1 MDGLVTLAL
10 DQSLAG
16 GLVTLAFDIDR
27 PRPRKSAI
35 PPVSRWI
42 PRARPQRMTASTRW
56 VGAVVL
62 IIASLGAVAT
72 RAVAA
77 PAYVGRVAGT
87 QATPLFP
94 TSSVTLTASRPVVG
108 GDALL
113 IALKLST
120 VLFGGISVTDAA
132 GNTYHVDIDQADG
145 LGLGRTIVIS
155 ATNVRALSAGAS
167 ITVNFP
173 MSGAYMVSVD
183 EFSGLAAR
191 DVIASASGN
200 GSTFSSGVT
209 PATSQPIELLYG
221 AVGNE
226 SGSAPGWSAGWTG
239 LPTLTL
245 GGDNL
250 GAAYRVTSSAGA
262 YAASGS
268 TSGTWMAGIATY
280 TAADSPPTARL
291 TVTQLASPA
300 LTVRAD
306 GSGSTDSDATPIASY
321 RFDFGD
327 GSTAVTTT
335 APTATAQHTY
345 AASGTHTVT
354 LIATDTGG
362 NASSPAT
369 ANVNVTGNRAPAL
382 SQPANMTVDEGA
394 TADQTLNATDPDG
407 NALTFSLASGPAY
420 ASITTT

>member
-1 MDGLVTLAL
+1 
-10 DQSLAG
+10 
-16 GLVTLAFDIDR
+16 
-27 PRPRKSAI
+27 
-35 PPVSRWI
+35 
-42 PRARPQRMTASTRW
+42 
-56 VGAVVL
+56 
-62 IIASLGAVAT
+62 
-72 RAVAA
+72 
-77 PAYVGRVAGT
+77 
-87 QATPLFP
+87 
-94 TSSVTLTASRPVVG
+94 
-108 GDALL
+108 
-113 IALKLST
+113 
-120 VLFGGISVTDAA
+120 
-132 GNTYHVDIDQADG
+132 
-145 LGLGRTIVIS
+145 TIVIS

-173 MSGAYMVSVD
+173 MSGAYMISVD

-200 GSTFSSGVT
+200 GSTFNSGVT
-209 PATSQPIELLYG
+209 PSTSQPIELLYG

-250 GAAYRVTSSAGA
+250 GAAYGVTSSAGA

-280 TAADSPPTARL
+280 TATAADNPPSARL
-291 TVTQLASPA
+291 TVAQLASPA

-306 GSGSTDSDATPIASY
+306 GSGSTDGDATPIASY

-345 AASGTHTVT
+345 AASGTYTVT

-362 NASSPAT
+362 NASSSAT
-369 ANVNVTGNRAPAL
+369 ASVNVTGNRAPTL
-382 SQPANMTVDEGA
+382 SQPANMTVNEGA

-407 NALTFSLASGPAY
+407 NALTFSLASGPTY
-420 ASITTT
+420 ASVTTTAPGTGTATGNLHLAPGFSNAGTAAATVRVSDGSLADQKSLTITVNNVNRAPTLNQAAIISVMQGATADQAITGSDPDGDALTFSKVSGPAFMTVTTTNATTGNIHLAPGSSDPVGISAAT

>member
-1 MDGLVTLAL
+1 
-10 DQSLAG
+10 
-16 GLVTLAFDIDR
+16 
-27 PRPRKSAI
+27 
-35 PPVSRWI
+35 
-42 PRARPQRMTASTRW
+42 MTASTRW
-56 VGAVVL
+56 VGALVL

-94 TSSVTLTASRPVVG
+94 TSSVTLTASRPVAG

-120 VLFGGISVTDAA
+120 SLFGGIGATDAA
-132 GNTYHVDIDQADG
+132 GNTYQVDIDQADG
-145 LGLGRTIVIS
+145 LGLSRTIVIS

-173 MSGAYMVSVD
+173 MSGAYMISVD

-200 GSTFSSGVT
+200 GSTFNSGVT
-209 PATSQPIELLYG
+209 PSTSQPIELLYG

-250 GAAYRVTSSAGA
+250 GAAYGVTSSAGA

-280 TAADSPPTARL
+280 TATAADNPPSARL
-291 TVTQLASPA
+291 TVAQLASPA

-306 GSGSTDSDATPIASY
+306 GSGSTDGDATPIASY

-345 AASGTHTVT
+345 AASGTYTVM

-369 ANVNVTGNRAPAL
+369 ASVNVTGNRAPTL
-382 SQPANMTVDEGA
+382 SQPANMTVAQGA
-394 TADQTLNATDPDG
+394 TADQAITGSDPDG
-407 NALTFSLASGPAY
+407 DALTFSKVSGP
-420 ASITTT
+420 